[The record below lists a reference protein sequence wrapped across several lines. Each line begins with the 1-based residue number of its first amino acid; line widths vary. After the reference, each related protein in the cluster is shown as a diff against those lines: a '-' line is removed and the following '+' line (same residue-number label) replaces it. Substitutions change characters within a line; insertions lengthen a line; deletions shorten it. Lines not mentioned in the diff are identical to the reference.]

1 MYQQNPDPTGS
12 LLLSALLALIPL
24 VTVLVLL
31 GGFKWKAH
39 WAGLTA
45 LVLSIGIAVVVYSM
59 PVGTALNSAAFGA
72 ATSVL
77 VVLWITFNAI
87 WIYNLTVESGHFN
100 VLRRAFSSISD
111 DPRVQAIVIAFSF
124 GALLEALAGG
134 GGPVAICSVML
145 IALGVNPM
153 KAAALAL
160 VADTAPVAFGGMG
173 NPITVLGTVTGLPA
187 EHFGAMAGRQVSILA
202 VLVPFVLVLI
212 VDGKRGVREVWP
224 IALAA
229 GLSFGVT
236 QYLVSNFVSYKLC
249 DIIAAVVSVGAVVL
263 AVRIRRPAAVPVT
276 VGGGTSGGGS
286 SGGDSLRGT
295 DSRRDV
301 AVAFAPY
308 AIIVVIFALAQIT
321 AVKNLLEKATT
332 KFAWP
337 GLHITAPNGKPVATV
352 YTLNVLSATGTLL
365 LVSGL
370 LSLLVLRVGLGRA
383 VAIYGRT
390 IRQFSWAILAIL
402 AVFALSYVMN
412 FSGQITTLGV
422 WLAGTGAFFAFLSP
436 VVGWFGVT
444 ITGTDAGSNALFG
457 TLQTTAAQQLNASPF
472 LFGASN
478 SSGGVMAKMISP
490 QNLAIG
496 TAAAGLVGKEGE
508 LFRRVFGWSLLLLLL
523 MCVLAYLQSTPILG
537 WMVP

>member
-276 VGGGTSGGGS
+276 VGGGTSGGDS

>member
-31 GGFKWKAH
+31 GGLRWKAH

-45 LVLSIGIAVVVYSM
+45 LALSLGIAVAVYSM
-59 PVGTALNSAAFGA
+59 PLGTALNSAAFGA

-87 WIYNLTVESGHFN
+87 WIYDLTVESGHFT

-145 IALGVNPM
+145 IALGVAPM

-187 EHFGAMAGRQVSILA
+187 EQFGAMAGRQVSLLA
-202 VLVPFVLVLI
+202 VLVPFVLVFI
-212 VDGKRGVREVWP
+212 VDGRRGVREVWP

-249 DIIAAVVSVGAVVL
+249 DIIAAVVSVGAVIA
-263 AVRIRRPAAVPVT
+263 AVRLRKPAGVPVT
-276 VGGGTSGGGS
+276 VGGGSPDDTR
-286 SGGDSLRGT
+286 D

-308 AIIVVIFALAQIT
+308 AIIVAVFSLAQVT
-321 AVKNLLEKATT
+321 AVKTLLEKATT

-337 GLHITAPNGKPVATV
+337 GLHITGANGKPVATV
-352 YTLNVLSATGTLL
+352 YTLNPLSATGTLL

-390 IRQFSWAILAIL
+390 IRRFGWAILAIL

-457 TLQTTAAQQLNASPF
+457 TLQTTAAQQLDASPF

>member
-45 LVLSIGIAVVVYSM
+45 LVLSLGVAVLVYSV
-59 PVGTALNSAAFGA
+59 PIGTALNSAAFGA

-77 VVLWITFNAI
+77 VVLWITFTAI
-87 WIYNLTVESGHFN
+87 WIYNLTVESGHFT

-145 IALGVNPM
+145 IALGVAPM

-187 EHFGAMAGRQVSILA
+187 EQFGAMAGRQVSILA

-212 VDGKRGVREVWP
+212 VDGRRGVREVWP

-249 DIIAAVVSVGAVVL
+249 DIIAAVVSVGAVVV
-263 AVRIRRPAAVPVT
+263 AVRLRKPAGVPVT
-276 VGGGTSGGGS
+276 VGGGS
-286 SGGDSLRGT
+286 SGGEPFSGK

-301 AVAFAPY
+301 ATAFAPY
-308 AIIVVIFALAQIT
+308 AIIVVIFSLAQIT

-352 YTLNVLSATGTLL
+352 YTLNLLSATGTLL

-457 TLQTTAAQQLNASPF
+457 TLQTTAAQQLHASPF

-508 LFRRVFGWSLLLLLL
+508 LFRRVFGWSALLLLL

>member
-12 LLLSALLALIPL
+12 LLLSALLALVPL
-24 VTVLVLL
+24 VAVLVLL
-31 GGFKWKAH
+31 GGLKWKAH

-45 LVLSIGIAVVVYSM
+45 LVLSIGIAVVGYSM
-59 PVGTALNSAAFGA
+59 PVGTALDAAAFGA

-87 WIYNLTVESGHFN
+87 WIYDLTVESGHFT

-145 IALGVNPM
+145 IALGVAPM

-187 EHFGAMAGRQVSILA
+187 EQFGAMAGRQVSLLA
-202 VLVPFVLVLI
+202 VLVPFVLVVI
-212 VDGKRGVREVWP
+212 VDGRRGLRDVWP

-263 AVRIRRPAAVPVT
+263 AVRIRKPSAVPAT
-276 VGGGTSGGGS
+276 VGGSGPV
-286 SGGDSLRGT
+286 DEESLRGN

-301 AVAFAPY
+301 VTAFAPY
-308 AIIVVIFALAQIT
+308 AIIVAVFALAQVT
-321 AVKNLLEKATT
+321 AVKNLLERATT

-337 GLHITAPNGKPVATV
+337 GLHITAPNGKPVATT
-352 YTLNVLSATGTLL
+352 YTLNLLSATGTLL

-370 LSLLVLRVGLGRA
+370 LSLLVLRIGIGRA
-383 VAIYGRT
+383 LRIYGRT
-390 IRQFSWAILAIL
+390 ISRFSWAILAIL

-412 FSGQITTLGV
+412 LSGQITTLGV

-457 TLQTTAAQQLNASPF
+457 TLQTTAAQQLDASPF

-496 TAAAGLVGKEGE
+496 TAAAGLVGKEGD
-508 LFRRVFGWSLLLLLL
+508 LFRKVFGWSVLLLLLI
-523 MCVLAYLQSTPILG
+523 CVLAYLQSTPILG